1 MADYS
6 LVPVDYQP
14 DFGGYSLVPVDY
26 NPFPGEDDAAA
37 HGGIE
42 VAQAGGASTS
52 PQPPAY
58 PGQPSQPPP
67 VQPQSAQPQPQP
79 VEAESTPPPAASQF
93 DWSHY
98 NQPVGELKPATYT
111 PTQRIGNTV
120 ADALMGLGMQPYTAS
135 DLTSR
140 MGNVLGMT
148 PLGVAG
154 SALDFI
160 DAKNRGDLPGAF
172 LAAAGF
178 IPGAK
183 GLARGVAQEAGGAI
197 RAAVRGADVQFAQRK
212 VSRLFSSEGTFA
224 GRSIEEIADNLRNGA
239 RSPDQLPI
247 NVITRDGVTYTLNN
261 RSLMALRLG
270 GQQPTVM
277 YDMTGHPLWEDRL
290 TRRLNEI
297 GSDAGSH
304 FIPQT
309 RRR

>member
-1 MADYS
+1 MASYS
-6 LVPVDYQP
+6 LVPVDHQP
-14 DFGGYSLVPVDY
+14 EFDDGYSLVPVDY
-26 NPFPGEDDAAA
+26 DPFADDSHA
-37 HGGIE
+37 GGDG
-42 VAQAGGASTS
+42 VTQAQADGLPQPGS
-52 PQPPAY
+52 PQPPTY
-58 PGQPSQPPP
+58 PAQPPQPPP
-67 VQPQSAQPQPQP
+67 GQARLSP
-79 VEAESTPPPAASQF
+79 VSPSFPADAPPAASQI

-98 NQPVGELKPATYT
+98 NQPFGQLKAATYT

-120 ADALMGLGMQPYTAS
+120 ADALTGLGMQPYIAS

-140 MGNVLGMT
+140 VGNVLGLT
-148 PLGVAG
+148 PFGVAG

-160 DAKNRGDLPGAF
+160 DAKNRGDIPGAL

-183 GLARGVAQEAGGAI
+183 GLVRDVAREAGGAI
-197 RAAVRGADVQFAQRK
+197 RAAVTGADVQFAQRK
-212 VSRLFSSEGTFA
+212 VSPLFSSDGTFA
-224 GRSIEEIADNLRNGA
+224 GRSIEEVADNLRNGA
-239 RSPDQLPI
+239 MSPDQLPI

-270 GQQPTVM
+270 GQQPTIM

-309 RRR
+309 RGR